1 MVFLPSL
8 SPEELR
14 HYHCVIAHAEQVR
27 SHLDVLVW
35 LQGDMQRYLRH
46 DILLAAWGDFH
57 SGAIHHD
64 IISTLVGVR
73 SRDSSPT
80 IMTPMLMELFARWRE
95 SGQKPFATKS
105 GANGFLKKNNELEC
119 IFSRTFRQ
127 MRSAMVHG
135 ICDKRASHVCL
146 YIALRAKKGY
156 DETELSAMSALTPYI
171 DVVLRQVE
179 LLPHQALRQ
188 IDVSSLQYLA
198 QDWHLSGR
206 ELEVLQWVS
215 QGKTNPE
222 IGDILKLSEFTVK
235 NHLQRI
241 FKKLDVSNRAQAVGK
256 IKIQVSNV

>member
-14 HYHCVIAHAEQVR
+14 RYHSVVMDVEQVR

-57 SGAIHHD
+57 SGTIHHD
-64 IISTLVGVR
+64 IISTLDGVR

-80 IMTPMLMELFARWRE
+80 IMRPMLMELFERWSE

-105 GANGFLKKNNELEC
+105 GANGFLKRNSQLEC
-119 IFSRTFRQ
+119 IFSSTFRQ
-127 MRSAMVHG
+127 MRCAMVHG

-146 YIALRAKKGY
+146 YIALRAKKSY

-171 DVVLRQVE
+171 DAVLRQVE
-179 LLPHQALRQ
+179 LLPHQASTQ
-188 IDVSSLQYLA
+188 IDILDLHNPVHE
-198 QDWHLSGR
+198 WHLSDR

-222 IGDILKLSEFTVK
+222 IGNILKLSEFTVK

-256 IKIQVSNV
+256 IRTQANHV

>member
-14 HYHCVIAHAEQVR
+14 RYHSVVTDVEQVR

-80 IMTPMLMELFARWRE
+80 IMTPMLMELFARWSE

-105 GANGFLKKNNELEC
+105 GANGFLKRNSQLEC
-119 IFSRTFRQ
+119 IFSSTFRQ
-127 MRSAMVHG
+127 MRCAMVHG

-146 YIALRAKKGY
+146 YIALRAKKSY

-171 DVVLRQVE
+171 DAVLRQVE

-198 QDWHLSGR
+198 QEWHLSAR

-215 QGKTNPE
+215 LGKTNPE
-222 IGDILKLSEFTVK
+222 IGNILKLSEFTVK

-241 FKKLDVSNRAQAVGK
+241 FKKLNVSNRAQAVGK
-256 IKIQVSNV
+256 LKTQGDHV